1 MKSSNWKKG
10 GRNWGCLLVASFII
24 AFLFLMVMGPV
35 LEDGNDEDTFYI
47 WLVIL
52 IVPVIIS
59 FRMFFAEAEHELS
72 YDNVKLILRD
82 WVAYEVKSNKP
93 YSGNA
98 VELWPHGQK
107 KKEATYKDGKLDGL
121 ETQWYESGQKEH
133 EFNYKD
139 GEEDGVVTYWHVNGQ
154 KQLEFNYKDGE
165 EDGVVTY
172 WHENG
177 QKQHEVKY
185 KHGKELEDSKK
196 WWNSKGEPVD
206 SEEESEAE

>member
-107 KKEATYKDGKLDGL
+107 KKEATYKDGKLEGL

-133 EFNYKD
+133 E
-139 GEEDGVVTYWHVNGQ
+139 
-154 KQLEFNYKDGE
+154 LNYKDGE

-177 QKQHEVKY
+177 QKQLEVKY
-185 KHGKELEDSKK
+185 KHGEELEDSKK

-206 SEEESEAE
+206 SEEESGAE

>member
-98 VELWPHGQK
+98 VELWPHGQR
-107 KKEATYKDGKLDGL
+107 
-121 ETQWYESGQKEH
+121 
-133 EFNYKD
+133 
-139 GEEDGVVTYWHVNGQ
+139 
-154 KQLEFNYKDGE
+154 
-165 EDGVVTY
+165 
-172 WHENG
+172 
-177 QKQHEVKY
+177 
-185 KHGKELEDSKK
+185 
-196 WWNSKGEPVD
+196 
-206 SEEESEAE
+206 